1 MTTQTNPTAPNRRF
15 LTLAEAGEI
24 TRLSARTLR
33 RAIVAGALHA
43 HHVGRLI
50 RIEDADLYAWL
61 AGHHTPHLDHK
72 TNKR

>member
-1 MTTQTNPTAPNRRF
+1 MTTQTNPTAPTRHF

-24 TRLSARTLR
+24 TRLSVRTLR
-33 RAIVAGALHA
+33 RAIAAGALRA

-50 RIEDADLYAWL
+50 RIEDAELYAWL
-61 AGHHTPHLDHK
+61 AGHHTPYPDPK